1 MNMTEN
7 HLEALEQE
15 DESNLPL
22 EIGFFFFFHIFY
34 WQYYKLLVNGVPA
47 AKCPDHSYNLVK
59 HTEV

>member
-22 EIGFFFFFHIFY
+22 EIGFFFFIYFIGNTINF
-34 WQYYKLLVNGVPA
+34 
-47 AKCPDHSYNLVK
+47 
-59 HTEV
+59 